1 MRERAGS
8 VEEMGGAATAI
19 SEIMGGR
26 AAIRYATENAKLIG
40 EKMGG
45 DSPETRHYGRMTS
58 TRD

>member
-1 MRERAGS
+1 MRERADS
-8 VEEMGGAATAI
+8 VEEMGGYTTAI
-19 SEIMGGR
+19 SEILGGR
-26 AAIRYATENAKLIG
+26 AASQHTTENAKLIG

>member
-1 MRERAGS
+1 M
-8 VEEMGGAATAI
+8 EEMGGATKAL
-19 SEIMGGR
+19 SEILGGR
-26 AAIRYATENAKLIG
+26 AASRHATENAKLIG